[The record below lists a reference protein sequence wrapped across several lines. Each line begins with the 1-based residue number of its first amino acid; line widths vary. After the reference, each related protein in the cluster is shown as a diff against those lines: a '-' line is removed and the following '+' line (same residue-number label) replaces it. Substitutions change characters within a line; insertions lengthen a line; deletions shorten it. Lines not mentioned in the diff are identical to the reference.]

1 MNTNT
6 PSTDL
11 YIEITRV
18 QRGLMDCL
26 FHNEHLHSNG
36 ATCVACDNA
45 KVYLQELKDKRAK
58 LRVSA

>member
-6 PSTDL
+6 ASTDL

-18 QRGLMDCL
+18 QRGLIDCL
-26 FHNEHLHSNG
+26 FHNEHLHTNG
-36 ATCVACDNA
+36 NTCVACANA
-45 KVYLQELKDKRAK
+45 KVYLQELKDKRAA